1 MGYSN
6 NRNNLGDDSSGSDGN
21 YDDYDEDDDSST
33 NRRRKKMKQKKK
45 NAKKHKKNSNP
56 LSHARGKQQ
65 KHENIWFRR
74 SQLGYKLFVEYYCN
88 QPIGTISSTSSS
100 ATSLSS
106 SRRREEL
113 GDASRGG
120 GGCGGAS
127 AAVAIVGG
135 GSRAAKRREK
145 KKRKLQHQND
155 GEPSLPPP
163 SSKTMNMN
171 HSTATIR
178 RTPTTSNGN
187 SMENDNPMSSNP
199 LLEAYDKY
207 LTRTQQG
214 KADGG
219 VSTAICSLRRSF
231 FEVMSQPLPL
241 TFRFRK
247 SHSINN
253 NRDDLF
259 PKEFHHIMKSVPF
272 DSSIYQAIR
281 QPSSTS
287 SSSSLSVLVTKENV
301 GKLYPSLKDWLIQQ
315 STNGSFAIA
324 RQEFGSM
331 LPVYILHQMG
341 YVTYGTR
348 MVDMCSSPGS
358 KTLQSLE
365 IICNKRLCKEEEGK
379 EDGGSRTKKAKKP
392 EKAKVKMGKIVAN
405 DVSET
410 RLQTLRDAIERSG
423 IPSKWLDRIIYKCQD
438 ASKLQ
443 LSNSNSPTK
452 YPYNVILCDVP
463 CSGDATCRKD
473 KHILPM
479 WKPNFGNEL
488 HTLQLKILLR
498 ALELVSVVN
507 DNSDSGGIVCY
518 STCSLNPIE
527 DEAVVASAIQQY
539 NAAQEKKKMMLN
551 KNSNRD
557 EDDDEDCYH
566 VELVEWSEATHNR
579 PKELILHPGIT
590 TWKVAEYNDSEI
602 TSTASISVKKGGSS
616 HSDNKRKR
624 TNEQGEDVNIEEN
637 EDSDDDDDDKMTRLK
652 WYTSWDDVEDNSSSS
667 QLSKSMFPPLSSESA
682 SSTSTTA
689 KLHLERCLR
698 LLPQDQDTGGFFV
711 AILEKKKLST
721 KMKQ

>member
-1 MGYSN
+1 MGYS
-6 NRNNLGDDSSGSDGN
+6 NRNNLGDSSGS
-21 YDDYDEDDDSST
+21 EDDDDDSAKQL
-33 NRRRKKMKQKKK
+33 RKQKKK
-45 NAKKHKKNSNP
+45 IAKNKKNSNP

-88 QPIGTISSTSSS
+88 QPIGTISSSISATSSS
-100 ATSLSS
+100 SNSSKLQEEHGDTSK
-106 SRRREEL
+106 
-113 GDASRGG
+113 GG
-120 GGCGGAS
+120 GGDAS
-127 AAVAIVGG
+127 AAVAVVGG

-145 KKRKLQHQND
+145 KKRKLQQQND
-155 GEPSLPPP
+155 GEVPSPVAQPPP
-163 SSKTMNMN
+163 TSSKTMKGN
-171 HSTATIR
+171 HNRTLTSSGNNAAT
-178 RTPTTSNGN
+178 
-187 SMENDNPMSSNP
+187 DNTLSSNHP
-199 LLEAYDKY
+199 LLEAYNKY
-207 LTRTQQG
+207 KTRTRLQG
-214 KADGG
+214 KVDDGI
-219 VSTAICSLRRSF
+219 SAAICSSRQRSF
-231 FEVMSQPLPL
+231 FEAMSQPLPL
-241 TFRFRK
+241 TFRFRRRDT
-247 SHSINN
+247 SSNN
-253 NRDDLF
+253 LHF
-259 PKEFHHIMKSVPF
+259 PTEFDHIMKSVPF

-281 QPSSTS
+281 QTSPPSTS
-287 SSSSLSVLVTKENV
+287 VIVTTKENV
-301 GKLYPSLKDWLIQQ
+301 GKLYPSFKDWLIEQ
-315 STNGSFAIA
+315 STNSTFTIA
-324 RQEFGSM
+324 RQEIGSM
-331 LPVYILHQMG
+331 LPVYILHNMKHIQ
-341 YVTYGTR
+341 YGTR
-348 MVDMCSSPGS
+348 MIDMCSSPGS

-365 IICNKRLCKEEEGK
+365 IICNKSLHKEEL
-379 EDGGSRTKKAKKP
+379 GSTSTNSKKP
-392 EKAKVKMGKIVAN
+392 KKPTEKKKVKMGKIVAN

-551 KNSNRD
+551 KSSNRD
-557 EDDDEDCYH
+557 EDDDDEDCYH
-566 VELVEWSEATHNR
+566 VELVEWSETTHNR

-602 TSTASISVKKGGSS
+602 TSTASSSVKKGGSS
-616 HSDNKRKR
+616 HNDNKRKR